1 MMEVSRE
8 ILKKYSDINGF
19 NPNYINKSVLYE
31 LIGMLYYD
39 DVTTENI
46 DNIINDIKE
55 TPYIY
60 VEKSSD
66 FNKILNDLD
75 DLVYHCDL
83 NRDDYQILTDAFDR
97 ESSYFIHMN
106 KKNDFILVQNKL
118 RCEYCR
124 YKEERKI

>member
-1 MMEVSRE
+1 MEVSKE

-39 DVTTENI
+39 KVTNEEI
-46 DNIINDIKE
+46 DRVVKDIKE
-55 TPYIY
+55 NPYNYI
-60 VEKSSD
+60 EKSSD
-66 FNKILNDLD
+66 FNKVLNDLNA
-75 DLVYHCDL
+75 LVSHNDL

-97 ESSYFIHMN
+97 EYSYFIYMN

-118 RCEYCR
+118 LCKYHK

>member
-1 MMEVSRE
+1 MEVSRE

-39 DVTTENI
+39 KVTNEEI
-46 DNIINDIKE
+46 DMIVKDIKE

-66 FNKILNDLD
+66 FDKVLNNLNT
-75 DLVYHCDL
+75 LVSHNDL

-97 ESSYFIHMN
+97 ESSYFIYMN

-118 RCEYCR
+118 RCEYYR

>member
-39 DVTTENI
+39 KVTNEEI
-46 DNIINDIKE
+46 DMIVKDIKE

-66 FNKILNDLD
+66 FDKVLNNLNT
-75 DLVYHCDL
+75 LVSHNDL

-97 ESSYFIHMN
+97 ESSYFIYMN

-118 RCEYCR
+118 RCEYYR

>member
-39 DVTTENI
+39 KVTNEEI
-46 DNIINDIKE
+46 DMVVKDIKE
-55 TPYIY
+55 KPYNYI
-60 VEKSSD
+60 EKSSN
-66 FNKILNDLD
+66 FNKILNDLNT
-75 DLVYHCDL
+75 LVPHYNL
-83 NRDDYQILTDAFDR
+83 NRDKYQILTDAFDR
-97 ESSYFIHMN
+97 ESSYFIYMN

-118 RCEYCR
+118 RCEYYR

>member
-1 MMEVSRE
+1 MMEVSKEVLRQYNE
-8 ILKKYSDINGF
+8 INGF
-19 NPNYINKSVLYE
+19 NPNYINKDILYKF
-31 LIGMLYYD
+31 IGMLYYNG
-39 DVTTENI
+39 VTI
-46 DNIINDIKE
+46 DKIDKVVKDIKE

-60 VEKSSD
+60 VEKSYD

-75 DLVYHCDL
+75 DLVYHHDL

-106 KKNDFILVQNKL
+106 KKDDFILVQNKL
-118 RCEYCR
+118 KCEYCR

>member
-39 DVTTENI
+39 KVTNEEI
-46 DNIINDIKE
+46 DRVVKDIKE

-66 FNKILNDLD
+66 FDKVLNNLNT
-75 DLVYHCDL
+75 LVSHNDL

-118 RCEYCR
+118 RCEYYR

>member
-39 DVTTENI
+39 KVTNEE
-46 DNIINDIKE
+46 INKVVKDIKE

-66 FNKILNDLD
+66 FNKVLNDLD
-75 DLVYHCDL
+75 ALVSHHDL

-97 ESSYFIHMN
+97 ESSYFIYMN
-106 KKNDFILVQNKL
+106 KKSDFILVQNKL
-118 RCEYCR
+118 RCEY
-124 YKEERKI
+124 YKYREERKI

>member
-1 MMEVSRE
+1 MEVSRE

-31 LIGMLYYD
+31 FIGMLYYD
-39 DVTTENI
+39 NVTNEEI
-46 DNIINDIKE
+46 DKVVKDIKE

-66 FNKILNDLD
+66 FDKVLNDLNT
-75 DLVYHCDL
+75 LVSHNDL

-97 ESSYFIHMN
+97 ESSYFIYMN
-106 KKNDFILVQNKL
+106 NKNDFILVQNKL
-118 RCEYCR
+118 RCEYYR

>member
-39 DVTTENI
+39 KVTNEEI
-46 DNIINDIKE
+46 DRVVKDIKE
-55 TPYIY
+55 NPYNYI
-60 VEKSSD
+60 EKSSD
-66 FNKILNDLD
+66 FNKILD
-75 DLVYHCDL
+75 DLNALVSHHDL
-83 NRDDYQILTDAFDR
+83 NRDDYQVLTDAFDR
-97 ESSYFIHMN
+97 EFSYFIYMN

-118 RCEYCR
+118 RCEYYR
-124 YKEERKI
+124 YKEERKL

>member
-39 DVTTENI
+39 KVTNEEI
-46 DNIINDIKE
+46 DMIVKDIKE

-66 FNKILNDLD
+66 FDKVLNNLNT
-75 DLVYHCDL
+75 LVSHNDL
-83 NRDDYQILTDAFDR
+83 NRDDYQILIDAFDR
-97 ESSYFIHMN
+97 ESSYFIYMN

-118 RCEYCR
+118 RCEYYR

>member
-1 MMEVSRE
+1 MEVSRE

-39 DVTTENI
+39 KVTNEE
-46 DNIINDIKE
+46 INKVVKDIKE

-66 FNKILNDLD
+66 FNKVLNDLD
-75 DLVYHCDL
+75 ALVSHHDL

-97 ESSYFIHMN
+97 ESSYFIYMN
-106 KKNDFILVQNKL
+106 KKSDFILVQNKL
-118 RCEYCR
+118 RCEY
-124 YKEERKI
+124 YKYREERKI

>member
-1 MMEVSRE
+1 MEVSRD

-39 DVTTENI
+39 NVTTENI

-55 TPYIY
+55 NPYNYI
-60 VEKSSD
+60 EKSSD
-66 FNKILNDLD
+66 FNKVLNDLD
-75 DLVYHCDL
+75 TLVSHYDL
-83 NRDDYQILTDAFDR
+83 NRDDYQILTDTFDR
-97 ESSYFIHMN
+97 ESTYFIHMT

-118 RCEYCR
+118 KCEYFK

>member
-1 MMEVSRE
+1 MEVSKE

-19 NPNYINKSVLYE
+19 NPNYINKNVLYE
-31 LIGMLYYD
+31 FIGMLYYD
-39 DVTTENI
+39 KIANEEI
-46 DNIINDIKE
+46 DRIVKDIEE

-66 FNKILNDLD
+66 FNKILNDLNA
-75 DLVYHCDL
+75 LVSHNDL

-97 ESSYFIHMN
+97 ESSYFIYMN

-118 RCEYCR
+118 LCKHHK

>member
-1 MMEVSRE
+1 MEVSRE

-31 LIGMLYYD
+31 FIGMLYYD
-39 DVTTENI
+39 NI
-46 DNIINDIKE
+46 TNEEIDKIVKDIKE

-75 DLVYHCDL
+75 DLVSHHDL

-97 ESSYFIHMN
+97 ESSYFIYMN

-118 RCEYCR
+118 RCEYYK
-124 YKEERKI
+124 YKEERKL